1 MGDRGKRPYEYD
13 YPKTVSAWPLRVIAG
28 RDGDPDREVRLL
40 RLNWSKSYMSEEV
53 QSQLRCIF
61 DYLLTHRRAH
71 GVPAHLTREH
81 LVSLF
86 RNTYEYWQ
94 RQHRLRR
101 TAKGRSQTAQE
112 KVRSKLLSRR
122 RAKLS
127 ALTEALGIAELVR
140 YADGTTLSRKGKA
153 NEAKVAARGLD
164 MRADIEFA
172 VQMAVHSPEEVEME
186 SHNNSERMVVRPMFL
201 EWRSLELLD
210 GLKWMDDNRKC
221 LRPHPV
227 RRCLH
232 VFRQSSNFR
241 LPSTVR
247 RWMVSSEYAAQHP
260 DVCCNVSDNAGPFD
274 VETGKF
280 ATIDSPTTWGC
291 PIPVNRR
298 PPTRSNG
305 EYFGPGDAAGSD
317 GEGDARDGEVDGGDS
332 QDAETGGE
340 DVEPWDGDDFDNDD
354 FGEGGEGSGESEDLF
369 DDYFGEGRVDASDD
383 DDSDDDDSDDDDG
396 GDDGDD
402 DDDGGDD
409 GYGAHAGLGYRGRAG
424 SVEGVSVE

>member
-1 MGDRGKRPYEYD
+1 MSRQRSAVGQNQNPFGLTGTGSGSSSPSSSSAFKRITAELAQIRKDQHRLFASVQNVVSNQQTGQSTGTASRASDIPPGVIFTATGGPAVPPKGVKHNHSLILRNARSLVTEKMGDRGKRPYEYD

-61 DYLLTHRRAH
+61 DYILTHRRAH

-127 ALTEALGIAELVR
+127 ARTEALGIAELVR

-153 NEAKVAARGLD
+153 KEAKVAARGLD

-247 RWMVSSEYAAQHP
+247 RWMAPSYSIEWR
-260 DVCCNVSDNAGPFD
+260 
-274 VETGKF
+274 
-280 ATIDSPTTWGC
+280 IL
-291 PIPVNRR
+291 
-298 PPTRSNG
+298 RS
-305 EYFGPGDAAGSD
+305 
-317 GEGDARDGEVDGGDS
+317 
-332 QDAETGGE
+332 
-340 DVEPWDGDDFDNDD
+340 W
-354 FGEGGEGSGESEDLF
+354 
-369 DDYFGEGRVDASDD
+369 
-383 DDSDDDDSDDDDG
+383 
-396 GDDGDD
+396 
-402 DDDGGDD
+402 
-409 GYGAHAGLGYRGRAG
+409 
-424 SVEGVSVE
+424 